1 MEYGIC
7 TALTNYQLLEEM
19 GYDYIELSVT
29 ATAALE
35 EGIREEYR
43 KKLEASSL
51 KCRAFNILF
60 PKTMDLIG
68 GGTKTEEIREYLHQS
83 MAMVKSFGAGTVVFG
98 SGKCRKCPET
108 MAYGDAYKRLV
119 EVCRMTGEI
128 AGEYGIQIVIEPL
141 SRRETNLICTMAEGA
156 ILEADVAL
164 PNVGLLSDYFHVMAN
179 HDQIE
184 DIKTIKNFRH
194 IHIASADGRRFP
206 LAENAGEAY
215 REFFQA
221 LKAVG
226 YDGGISIEGKTEDL
240 ARDGVKALELLKKLE
255 REIDG

>member
-1 MEYGIC
+1 
-7 TALTNYQLLEEM
+7 
-19 GYDYIELSVT
+19 
-29 ATAALE
+29 
-35 EGIREEYR
+35 
-43 KKLEASSL
+43 
-51 KCRAFNILF
+51 
-60 PKTMDLIG
+60 
-68 GGTKTEEIREYLHQS
+68 
-83 MAMVKSFGAGTVVFG
+83 
-98 SGKCRKCPET
+98 
-108 MAYGDAYKRLV
+108 
-119 EVCRMTGEI
+119 MTGEI

-141 SRRETNLICTMAEGA
+141 SRKETNLICTMAEGA

-179 HDQIE
+179 HDKIE

-206 LAENAGEAY
+206 LAETAGEAY

-240 ARDGVKALELLKKLE
+240 ARDGVKALELFKKLE